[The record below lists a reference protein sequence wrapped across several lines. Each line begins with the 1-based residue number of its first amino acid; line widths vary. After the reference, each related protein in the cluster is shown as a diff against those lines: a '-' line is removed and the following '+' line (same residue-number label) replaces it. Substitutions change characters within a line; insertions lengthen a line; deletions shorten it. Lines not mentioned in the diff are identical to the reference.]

1 MATGLERDD
10 QAKQTRLGQSYDY
23 NPLAGPVEGTGD
35 RLQEYW
41 TGGLNR
47 SLQDRSVYNQLMGAA
62 QRGTPGYT
70 ADAANQA
77 GARQYQTQTIQDLL
91 KAARGDPNSYAQQQ
105 LRAGMGQARGNV
117 STLGA
122 AVRGQGAGAAM
133 RGIGATQAGLDMQQ
147 QQQSRILQ
155 VQEQQA
161 ATQALLQ
168 ALQQQRQ
175 QDVGLAG
182 MQAQERLGNTAESDR
197 VFNEYMAAAL
207 RDSIGGANNRIGMA
221 GAAAGTAL
229 QQQGINSDI
238 ANSLLGGLT
247 AGAGTLGTMG
257 GQRGYTPPPMV
268 QANVTNSPSE
278 WASYPG
284 GR

>member
-1 MATGLERDD
+1 MPTGLERDD
-10 QAKQTRLGQSYDY
+10 QAKQARLGQSFEYD
-23 NPLAGPVEGTGD
+23 PLAGPVEGSGD
-35 RLQEYW
+35 RIQQYW
-41 TGGLNR
+41 TGGLNK
-47 SLQDRSVYNQLMGAA
+47 SLDDRSVYNQLMSGAA
-62 QRGTPGYT
+62 RGTPGYT
-70 ADAANQA
+70 ADASNQA

-147 QQQSRILQ
+147 QQQARILQ

-168 ALQQQRQ
+168 ALQQQRG

-182 MQAQERLGNTAESDR
+182 IQAQERLGNTAESDR
-197 VFNEYMAAAL
+197 VFNDYMAAAL
-207 RDSIGGANNRIGMA
+207 RDSIGGSNNRLGMA

-229 QQQGINSDI
+229 QQQGINSAMADS
-238 ANSLLGGLT
+238 AVGALA
-247 AGAGTLGTMG
+247 AGAGTLSSMP
-257 GQRGYTPPPMV
+257 GQQRYSAPPLV
-268 QANVTNSPSE
+268 QANTPGD